1 MKLKKLFLLLSAVF
15 CGFCLI
21 SCSNNQKGQQ
31 EAITT
36 SNLVATTN
44 GSASDTLL
52 NSLEASL
59 VDGTNLAV
67 YNSFYGPSN
76 TFEETTQ
83 KVVEFAD
90 TVTICVQNYQTVY
103 QTQFTGKGWQTTTKH
118 GLYGWG
124 SGVIYYKALL
134 NDGSYL
140 YKVITNEHV
149 VSSDNSCVPG
159 EEEYQ
164 IYDEKYDINISAS
177 LIGTNAENDIAVLCF
192 TSDREYNAVKFEET
206 DKIKKGSYVIAM
218 GTPIDLEYYNTASF
232 GLISKITSTSIQ
244 HDATI
249 NSGNSGGPLFS
260 LNGNLIGINNA
271 KLSGQTSSGSIIEG
285 IFFAISK
292 QVVIDSVN
300 AIVKSN
306 EL

>member
-1 MKLKKLFLLLSAVF
+1 
-15 CGFCLI
+15 
-21 SCSNNQKGQQ
+21 
-31 EAITT
+31 
-36 SNLVATTN
+36 
-44 GSASDTLL
+44 
-52 NSLEASL
+52 
-59 VDGTNLAV
+59 
-67 YNSFYGPSN
+67 
-76 TFEETTQ
+76 
-83 KVVEFAD
+83 
-90 TVTICVQNYQTVY
+90 
-103 QTQFTGKGWQTTTKH
+103 
-118 GLYGWG
+118 
-124 SGVIYYKALL
+124 
-134 NDGSYL
+134 
-140 YKVITNEHV
+140 
-149 VSSDNSCVPG
+149 
-159 EEEYQ
+159 
-164 IYDEKYDINISAS
+164 
-177 LIGTNAENDIAVLCF
+177 
-192 TSDREYNAVKFEET
+192 
-206 DKIKKGSYVIAM
+206 M